1 MHKLS
6 VAIITLNE
14 ELNIERCLESVKT
27 VADEIVVVDSF
38 STDNTHAICKR
49 HGVRFS
55 AHPFEGHIQQK
66 NHALSLCSHPYVLSM
81 DADEALSPRL
91 TASILSEK
99 EKGFADGYTLN
110 RLNNYYGKWV
120 RLGGCYPDR
129 KMRLVRKEWAIWSG
143 TNPHDKLI
151 ITHKQAQI
159 KHLKGDLLHY
169 TILSLDEHRKAVDY
183 YAEIGAKALFEKGTA
198 APWLLVYLSP
208 LAKFFQSYI
217 LLLGFLEGSRG
228 WHIARLSSKGK
239 YLKYM
244 KLRKLY
250 RENATEI
257 P

>member
-14 ELNIERCLESVKT
+14 EFNIERCLESVKT
-27 VADEIVVVDSF
+27 VADEIVVVDSY
-38 STDNTHAICKR
+38 STDNTQVICQK

-55 AHPFEGHIQQK
+55 THPFEGHIQQK
-66 NHALSLCSHPYVLSM
+66 NHALSLCKYPFVLSL

-91 TASILSEK
+91 TESILQQK
-99 EKGFADGYTLN
+99 KNGFADGYTLN

-129 KMRLVRKEWAIWSG
+129 KLRLARKEYARWAG
-143 TNPHDKLI
+143 TNPHDKLT
-151 ITHKQAQI
+151 ITKPNAEI
-159 KHLKGDLLHY
+159 RHLRGDLLHY
-169 TILSLDEHRKAVDY
+169 TIPTLEEHRKAVDY

-208 LAKFFQSYI
+208 LARFFQSYV

-228 WHIARLSSKGK
+228 WHIARLSSMGK
-239 YLKYM
+239 YLKYK
-244 KLRKLY
+244 KLRALY
-250 RENATEI
+250 SQKNAS
-257 P
+257 